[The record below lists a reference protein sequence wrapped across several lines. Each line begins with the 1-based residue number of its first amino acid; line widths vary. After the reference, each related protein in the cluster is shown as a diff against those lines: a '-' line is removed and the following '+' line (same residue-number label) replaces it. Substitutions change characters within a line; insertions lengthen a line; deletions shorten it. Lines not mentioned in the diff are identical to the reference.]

1 MATVTCLIPSS
12 DGYSGEQESARGQT
26 DKFSG
31 QYYCQGGR
39 GAEEEG
45 EEGGEEGGREGEGEW
60 TGWKRC
66 DNYHQYNVTSAYSVC
81 VGKSLVVG
89 LVQTT

>member
-1 MATVTCLIPSS
+1 MATVSCLIPSS
-12 DGYSGEQESARGQT
+12 DGYSGEQESAGGQT

-45 EEGGEEGGREGEGEW
+45 EEGDREGEGEW

-66 DNYHQYNVTSAYSVC
+66 DNYHKYNVTYSVC
-81 VGKSLVVG
+81 VGKSLGMGGGG
-89 LVQTT
+89 LSPLF